1 MSIIVPP
8 FESKTRLPDFQKALF
23 SRYYVIVVSKI
34 FSLDSWKFTNWQY
47 IENKIGNEIL
57 RKRIWCQNPTQ
68 TTLGLHLQNKCWKL
82 VRLYVICCDYNSPV
96 TKIHMKEKNTAW
108 TNTFLET
115 IIIEKFRVL
124 TLSRKRGNISDR
136 RLSIKEMPV
145 LNLHT
150 FFYIRVTC
158 HVISTYISCSL
169 VVFVIECLWTLKSLK
184 NDCKTTL
191 IFVSEAYLLVHTHCN
206 LAILGFR
213 WRYCFL
219 VSTVFLRFDKKMRKI

>member
-1 MSIIVPP
+1 MWLWWAKFSVWILESLQIDNI
-8 FESKTRLPDFQKALF
+8 SKTRSEMKFYEKEFDA
-23 SRYYVIVVSKI
+23 KI
-34 FSLDSWKFTNWQY
+34 P
-47 IENKIGNEIL
+47 
-57 RKRIWCQNPTQ
+57 RKPP
-68 TTLGLHLQNKCWKL
+68 LGLHLQNKCWKL

-96 TKIHMKEKNTAW
+96 AKIHMKEKNTAW

-158 HVISTYISCSL
+158 HVISTYISWSL
-169 VVFVIECLWTLKSLK
+169 VVFVIECLWNSK
-184 NDCKTTL
+184 
-191 IFVSEAYLLVHTHCN
+191 ISEEWL
-206 LAILGFR
+206 
-213 WRYCFL
+213 
-219 VSTVFLRFDKKMRKI
+219 